1 MKFSTSKIHQGNYSI
16 LFSLLDEIGYLFLG
30 DYHQTSYQRDN
41 IGLLDSIMAQRKVYW
56 LDHTAFCRR
65 HDFDHTRRDY
75 EQVRGS
81 VSVILEGFLVDLML
95 IFRTHPWLCS

>member
-41 IGLLDSIMAQRKVYW
+41 IGLLDSIMAQRKLYW

-65 HDFDHTRRDY
+65 HDFDHTKNLEDQFKAAFEAFGRDY

-81 VSVILEGFLVDLML
+81 VSTVLKDF
-95 IFRTHPWLCS
+95 